1 MKLNELCSYNGILKK
16 KKKKKDV
23 SINEILPAVWPGDS
37 FKESTE
43 ALQK

>member
-1 MKLNELCSYNGILKK
+1 MNCVHIMEFKK